1 MFGVGVNNIDFSKIN
16 RREPMIKIDIIIQ
29 AVIAISGVVGVG
41 YAIIKD
47 KIPNKNGSLKGIKSI
62 LNRREEIRGRRKYV
76 QDLEL
81 KAVPC
86 LKGFQW
92 IEVDILLEKDVGML
106 VLSNLKALSRKKLLV
121 VYDNKIV
128 LPNRW
133 YIIKKYIFNPISYV
147 LIFHFIFSVWLLYC
161 SLSKQPLDIFQM
173 VILQKEIIRN
183 VLLFLY
189 IIFSEMIALYY
200 FDSLISFDLIEE
212 SGDIAGND
220 IFISQDFDKE
230 LRLYDI
236 YKLQQS
242 QKKLNHNNE

>member
-1 MFGVGVNNIDFSKIN
+1 MIEIN
-16 RREPMIKIDIIIQ
+16 VVIQ
-29 AVIAISGVVGVG
+29 AIIAISGVIGVG

-47 KIPNKNGSLKGIKSI
+47 KVPNKNGSLKGIKSI
-62 LNRREEIRGRRKYV
+62 LKRREEIRGRRKHV
-76 QDLEL
+76 QELEL

-92 IEVDILLEKDVGML
+92 IEVDVLLEKDVGML

-121 VYDNKIV
+121 VYDNKVV

-147 LIFHFIFSVWLLYC
+147 LVFHFAFSVWLLYL
-161 SLSKQPLDIFQM
+161 SLSGQPSKVFQM
-173 VILQKEIIRN
+173 VILQEEILRN
-183 VLLFLY
+183 VILLLY
-189 IIFSEMIALYY
+189 IIFSEIMVLYY

-212 SGDIAGND
+212 SGDRAGND
-220 IFISQDFDKE
+220 IVISQDFDKE
-230 LRLYDI
+230 LRLYEI

-242 QKKLNHNNE
+242 QKKLNPNTE